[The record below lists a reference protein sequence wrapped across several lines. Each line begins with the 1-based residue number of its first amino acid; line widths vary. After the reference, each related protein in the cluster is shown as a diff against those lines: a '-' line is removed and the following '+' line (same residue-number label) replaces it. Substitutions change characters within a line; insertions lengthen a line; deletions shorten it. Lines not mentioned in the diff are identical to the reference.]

1 VVRIGLVFLILLAA
15 AGAACDEALDD
26 LGPTPNLEPTLSS
39 IQREIFNNSDSRG
52 RAACIQCH
60 TNANGRVPDGG
71 LSLLEGQSLGNL
83 VGVQS
88 TDRAGVRVIATNP
101 DGSYLIQKLE
111 GASGIVGVRMPSGG
125 PYLTQ
130 AQVDVIRE
138 WIRQGARNN

>member
-1 VVRIGLVFLILLAA
+1 VRIGLVLILLLAG

-60 TNANGRVPDGG
+60 SDAGRVPDGG
-71 LSLLEGQSLGNL
+71 LSLLEGQSYGNL
-83 VGVQS
+83 VG
-88 TDRAGVRVIATNP
+88 RASSGKAGAVRVIAGDPN
-101 DGSYLIQKLE
+101 GSYLIQKLE
-111 GASGIVGVRMPSGG
+111 GASGIVGIRMPNGG

-130 AQVDVIRE
+130 GQVDVIRE
-138 WIRQGARNN
+138 WIRLGARND